1 MLESRES
8 SYTLLG
14 WFVRWK
20 IIEIVRSFL
29 LTIVTIVFAVDSQV
43 RRETWMSLI
52 FERKKYDK
60 ILIANIVYI
69 YIQIAFKF

>member
-1 MLESRES
+1 M
-8 SYTLLG
+8 
-14 WFVRWK
+14 
-20 IIEIVRSFL
+20 
-29 LTIVTIVFAVDSQV
+29 TIVFAVNSQV

-69 YIQIAFKF
+69 YVQIAFKF